1 MIGIFGNMESRKSH
15 YLSIL
20 GLIVLLAFARL
31 LPHPPNFT
39 PILGM
44 AVFSGA
50 IINQRLLA
58 YLTPLAAMLLSD
70 LYLGFHASM
79 PIIYFTLAICVLIGT
94 FISKRVS
101 ILNSFLSI
109 NLGVLV
115 FFLITNF
122 AVWYGSGMYEF
133 NISGLMTC
141 YFMAIPFVQNTLIS
155 GLIYGMGAFL
165 IYDIINKRIIF
176 GNNA

>member
-1 MIGIFGNMESRKSH
+1 MEAKNSI
-15 YLSIL
+15 YLAL
-20 GLIVLLAFARL
+20 GLVFLLSLSRL
-31 LPHPPNFT
+31 IPHPPNFT

-50 IINQRLLA
+50 IISKRIFA
-58 YLTPLAAMLLSD
+58 YLVPLLAMLLSD

-79 PIIYFTLAICVLIGT
+79 PIIYFSLAICVLIGT
-94 FISKRVS
+94 FIEARAT

-109 NLGVLV
+109 SLGVLA

-122 AVWYGSGMYEF
+122 MVWYGSGMYEYS
-133 NISGLMTC
+133 ISGLMTC
-141 YFMAIPFVQNTLIS
+141 YFMGLPFVQNTFIS
-155 GLIYGMGAFL
+155 SILYGMGAFL
-165 IYDIINKRIIF
+165 IYDIINKRMIF

>member
-1 MIGIFGNMESRKSH
+1 MNFNRHLITGLAI
-15 YLSIL
+15 IL
-20 GLIVLLAFARL
+20 LLALSRL
-31 LPHPPNFT
+31 IPHPPNFT

-50 IINQRLLA
+50 IINHKLFA
-58 YLTPLAAMLLSD
+58 YIIPLAAMLLSD

-79 PIIYFTLAICVLIGT
+79 PIIYFSLAVCVLIGT
-94 FISKRVS
+94 FIEARVS

-109 NLGVLV
+109 SLGVLA

-122 AVWYGSGMYEF
+122 MVWYGSGIYESS
-133 NISGLMTC
+133 ISGLMTC
-141 YFMAIPFVQNTLIS
+141 YFMGLPFVQNTFIS
-155 GLIYGMGAFL
+155 SILYGMGAFF
-165 IYDIINKRIIF
+165 IYDIINKRMIF

>member
-1 MIGIFGNMESRKSH
+1 MKLNSHLITGFVIIFMLALSR
-15 YLSIL
+15 
-20 GLIVLLAFARL
+20 LI
-31 LPHPPNFT
+31 PHPPNFT

-50 IINQRLLA
+50 IINHKLVA
-58 YLTPLAAMLLSD
+58 YIIPLAAMLLSD

-79 PIIYFTLAICVLIGT
+79 PIIYFSLAVCVLIGT
-94 FISKRVS
+94 LIESKVS
-101 ILNSFLSI
+101 ILNSILS
-109 NLGVLV
+109 LSFGVLI

-122 AVWYGSGMYEF
+122 AVWYGSGMYEC

-141 YFMAIPFVQNTLIS
+141 YLMGLPFVQNTFIS
-155 GLIYGMGAFL
+155 SILYGMGAFL
-165 IYDIINKRIIF
+165 IYDIINKRMIF